1 MQITTS
7 DTKNT
12 VASIRPNLSISKSQ
26 ALPLPF
32 PLENLDLESFIK
44 FTLDPFDTQ
53 AVINMQKMLV
63 TSPRRPEMIKH
74 VEAIIAADKEFVQLY
89 NVKYF
94 PQFPTTAQL
103 SAYPEGTFGKVVA
116 NHLIL
121 NGIELDFAGIDIS
134 VFLKQEMTLIGYL
147 GIRGIRTHD
156 LYHAVL
162 GIGTTPIDEYTLT
175 SFTLAQFASPYHMM
189 IVASGYLHTAFHT
202 PELIPHFL
210 AETNRFY
217 QLGKKAKSF
226 IGFKFEEHFGTP
238 IDELRKTLNLQ

>member
-1 MQITTS
+1 MQITNSNINPAPAPVFS
-7 DTKNT
+7 DLPF
-12 VASIRPNLSISKSQ
+12 SSGQ
-26 ALPLPF
+26 PLPF

-74 VEAIIAADKEFVQLY
+74 VQEIISADKDFVQLY
-89 NVKYF
+89 NEKYI

-116 NHLIL
+116 NHLIT

-134 VFLKQEMTLIGYL
+134 VFLKQEMTLMGYL

-156 LYHAVL
+156 LFHAVL
-162 GIGTTPIDEYTLT
+162 GLGTSPIEEYTLT

-202 PELIPHFL
+202 PELIPQFL
-210 AETNRFY
+210 AETHRSFE
-217 QLGKKAKSF
+217 LGKKAKSF

-238 IDELRKTLNLQ
+238 IEELRKMLNIQ